1 MFKPYIIETI
11 HPDDHR
17 YTMTKRFTWNRTLI
31 TKNVLK
37 LIKSFEDIGNWLHCI
52 PIIIDPEGNIVD
64 GQHREAAAKA
74 LGLPIS
80 VIQIETEDIARIT
93 IALNTNQRNWG
104 LIDFAKYWSTQT
116 NNPKVA
122 EVYRR
127 FLDYY
132 ASNNVTPGVLIAIF
146 NERSNRSHYRTDGGH
161 NVNINDDFKN
171 GDLPFN
177 RSNRIHIESTL
188 ANLRKLK
195 SASLYSPISRKTFR
209 KQQFQESILKAMEI
223 ECFNFDVFLSK
234 LCRSRHSFNKFA
246 KKVDIYNEIV
256 RIYTKKGK

>member
-1 MFKPYIIETI
+1 
-11 HPDDHR
+11 
-17 YTMTKRFTWNRTLI
+17 MTKKHDWNRPVI
-31 TKNVLK
+31 TKNVMK

-52 PIIIDPEGNIVD
+52 PIIVDSEGFIAD
-64 GQHREAAAKA
+64 GQHRNEAAKI

-80 VIQIETEDIARIT
+80 VIQIDKEDVAKIT

-104 LIDFAKYWSTQT
+104 LIDFARYWATQT
-116 NNPKVA
+116 NDTKVA

-161 NVNINDDFKN
+161 DVNINEDFKN
-171 GDLPFN
+171 GDLSFS
-177 RSNRIHIESTL
+177 RSSRIHIESAL

-209 KQQFQESILKAMEI
+209 KQQFQESMLKAMEI

-234 LCRSRHSFNKFA
+234 LCRSRHSFNKLA
-246 KKVDIYNEIV
+246 KKVDVYKEII